1 MNKLV
6 GVPNVEYL
14 LEYISAT
21 NPYVITINLYY
32 KLLPAKW
39 AFLCPLAK
47 GFGLCPRPFLG
58 LRTNSV
64 KICIFFTAIELFL
77 IIFSCPG
84 KFKNTLKKISC
95 IFFIFF
101 WQYSYFLQF

>member
-14 LEYISAT
+14 LEYLSAT

-58 LRTNSV
+58 LRANSV
-64 KICIFFTAIELFL
+64 KICIFFSANELFL

-84 KFKNTLKKISC
+84 KFGNT
-95 IFFIFF
+95 
-101 WQYSYFLQF
+101 